1 MPDDATSFGFTIPG
15 AVVDVHAVDGFHGAL
30 SRASTLSIV
39 ASDSH
44 PLHAAVRSD
53 DLADLFPVLGGER

>member
-44 PLHAAVRSD
+44 PLPSAVRSD